1 MRVTANVTV
10 LGKVAKPWKDNEGNE
25 NISYSANIMQENGQI
40 IDTLRSLTQ
49 EQFNNVV
56 AGKTYTI
63 TADYRN
69 GSNGGYLRIV
79 NIVENK

>member
-1 MRVTANVTV
+1 MRVTANVTL
-10 LGKVAKPWKDNEGNE
+10 LGKVEKPWKDKEGNVRV
-25 NISYSANIMQENGQI
+25 SYSANIMQENGQI

-49 EQFNNVV
+49 EQFNYLV
-56 AGKTYTI
+56 AGKSYVI
-63 TADYRN
+63 TADYSN